1 MWPSSL
7 PFYLA
12 LELAIDQIGVTMEN
26 TDKLKEELEQVLS
39 QVTDRLR
46 ILDMI
51 EERLL
56 HMRTLTQRVINEMLT
71 QGEIEAI
78 NKQVK
83 DLAQQINLLEGET
96 DGYKH

>member
-1 MWPSSL
+1 M
-7 PFYLA
+7 
-12 LELAIDQIGVTMEN
+12 VN

-39 QVTDRLR
+39 QVADRLR

>member
-1 MWPSSL
+1 M
-7 PFYLA
+7 
-12 LELAIDQIGVTMEN
+12 VN

-39 QVTDRLR
+39 QVADRLR

-96 DGYKH
+96 DGYKHW

>member
-1 MWPSSL
+1 MKAS
-7 PFYLA
+7 
-12 LELAIDQIGVTMEN
+12 ELAIDQTGALMEN
-26 TDKLKEELEQVLS
+26 TDKLKQELEEVLS

-51 EERLL
+51 EERLR
-56 HMRTLTQRVINEMLT
+56 HMRALAQRVINEALT